1 MLLFCFK
8 KTLIAIFCI
17 DKYTL
22 LISCQINQVWWSQT
36 DEDQR
41 QINKLL
47 SAMEIVETNQCF
59 ERLFCRVATQEKDV
73 DIISSML
80 KVFSS
85 EHLVTF
91 AHRKK
96 YLQLKNAKNVGE
108 RIKDV
113 DVCEN
118 SFACNSSG
126 PELIVNTIKNIP
138 MQYEVGISPG

>member
-1 MLLFCFK
+1 
-8 KTLIAIFCI
+8 
-17 DKYTL
+17 
-22 LISCQINQVWWSQT
+22 
-36 DEDQR
+36 
-41 QINKLL
+41 
-47 SAMEIVETNQCF
+47 MEIVETDQCF

-73 DIISSML
+73 EIISSML

-118 SFACNSSG
+118 SFACNSTG
-126 PELIVNTIKNIP
+126 PELIVNTIKYIP
-138 MQYEVGISPG
+138 MQYAVGRIMSTIVTSSIADFTTIYAAPYQLWSQSQQQPLL